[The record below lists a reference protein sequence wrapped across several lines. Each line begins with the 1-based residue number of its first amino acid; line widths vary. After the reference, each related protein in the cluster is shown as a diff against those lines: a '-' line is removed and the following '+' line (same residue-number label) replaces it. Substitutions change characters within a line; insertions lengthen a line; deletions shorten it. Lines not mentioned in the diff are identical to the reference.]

1 MNLRSRWLT
10 QLLAF
15 ALVAMLRCLF
25 GTCRVRAVEF
35 EPGTTPYVHRQ
46 ADQPERFLYCIW
58 HDILVMAIFSG
69 RPQQMSALVSRHQDG
84 SYLADA
90 MQVLG
95 ITPIRGSSKRGGTQA
110 LKQCLEAARLYHVSV
125 TPDGPRGPRH
135 KLKDGIVFMASVTG
149 RRIVPVAAAC
159 KRYWRI
165 QGSWTDML
173 IPCPFTRVLIK
184 TGEPVSIPEG
194 ISREEM
200 QVWIAE
206 LESRM
211 AILTREVE
219 QEMHPEKFSREQAV
233 PPEGESRRAA

>member
-1 MNLRSRWLT
+1 
-10 QLLAF
+10 
-15 ALVAMLRCLF
+15 
-25 GTCRVRAVEF
+25 
-35 EPGTTPYVHRQ
+35 
-46 ADQPERFLYCIW
+46 
-58 HDILVMAIFSG
+58 
-69 RPQQMSALVSRHQDG
+69 
-84 SYLADA
+84 
-90 MQVLG
+90 
-95 ITPIRGSSKRGGTQA
+95 
-110 LKQCLEAARLYHVSV
+110 
-125 TPDGPRGPRH
+125 
-135 KLKDGIVFMASVTG
+135 
-149 RRIVPVAAAC
+149 
-159 KRYWRI
+159 
-165 QGSWTDML
+165 ML